1 MILSPFEVQIED
13 QGQAGAQVLQ
23 VASTSQ
29 QDLQGISTVQ
39 FVQQGELTE
48 EQQQQVQDGLQLFHL
63 SRIGRSDCGPAPSHR
78 SRHSWLLL
86 SLAVNKSS

>member
-1 MILSPFEVQIED
+1 MNIFCFVGLLLKIRYNNKCDTENLPRVFTLHSLFQFEVQIED
-13 QGQAGAQVLQ
+13 QGHAGAQVLQ

-48 EQQQQVQDGLQLFHL
+48 EQQQQVQGT
-63 SRIGRSDCGPAPSHR
+63 
-78 SRHSWLLL
+78 
-86 SLAVNKSS
+86 V

>member
-1 MILSPFEVQIED
+1 MTLWLCIHFAFSFPFEVQIED

-39 FVQQGELTE
+39 FVQQEDLTE
-48 EQQQQVQDGLQLFHL
+48 EQQQQVQDT
-63 SRIGRSDCGPAPSHR
+63 
-78 SRHSWLLL
+78 
-86 SLAVNKSS
+86 V

>member
-1 MILSPFEVQIED
+1 MTLRSLFPFEVQIED

-39 FVQQGELTE
+39 FVQQEDLTE
-48 EQQQQVQDGLQLFHL
+48 EQQQQVQDTL
-63 SRIGRSDCGPAPSHR
+63 
-78 SRHSWLLL
+78 
-86 SLAVNKSS
+86 